1 MTTTSAGL
9 YGQPSAQRLPSWQT
23 PPFPPSRRAAGS
35 GALPSFLMK
44 DRTIPHLPRSAAD
57 WRRPAQNQP
66 LSVEIKPSRFDGKRL
81 PIINL
86 HWPSRLLR
94 RRSNIEPPPFKPGP
108 SPSKLRRPLS
118 NGLAPLFNIRGRSV
132 KSGERP
138 SKCRRPPAN
147 LPPRLSIGP
156 ARPAK
161 LRPAPA
167 KYLGRLTDGR
177 ASLPECRFWS
187 SVDRRPL
194 LDYRRS
200 SFVGGASPKN
210 CRPASFVRQRRL
222 FECRR
227 SMFKVRSR

>member
-1 MTTTSAGL
+1 MRSSTPSSAEVHSRIRCKKLSNPPVRG
-9 YGQPSAQRLPSWQT
+9 SRSWRNPLLT
-23 PPFPPSRRAAGS
+23 NLRV
-35 GALPSFLMK
+35 GAWA
-44 DRTIPHLPRSAAD
+44 HAE
-57 WRRPAQNQP
+57 RPAQHQP
-66 LSVEIKPSRFDGKRL
+66 PSVEIKPSRFDGKRL

-86 HWPSRLLR
+86 HWPSRLAR
-94 RRSNIEPPPFKPGP
+94 RRSNIEPLPFKPGP

-147 LPPRLSIGP
+147 IPPRLSIGP

-167 KYLGRLTDGR
+167 NYLGRLTDGR
-177 ASLPECRFWS
+177 ASLPECRLWS

-200 SFVGGASPKN
+200 SFVGGASMKN
-210 CRPASFVRQRRL
+210 SRPSSFVWQRWL

>member
-1 MTTTSAGL
+1 MDWWERGLMPRDRRRINRCQSRSNRLSSTASA
-9 YGQPSAQRLPSWQT
+9 
-23 PPFPPSRRAAGS
+23 RRSLIFIAA
-35 GALPSFLMK
+35 LTLNRF
-44 DRTIPHLPRSAAD
+44 RSS
-57 WRRPAQNQP
+57 
-66 LSVEIKPSRFDGKRL
+66 L
-81 PIINL
+81 
-86 HWPSRLLR
+86 SRLR
-94 RRSNIEPPPFKPGP
+94 QM
-108 SPSKLRRPLS
+108 
-118 NGLAPLFNIRGRSV
+118 
-132 KSGERP
+132 
-138 SKCRRPPAN
+138 PAASI
-147 LPPRLSIGP
+147 SIGL

-187 SVDRRPL
+187 PVDRRPL

-200 SFVGGASPKN
+200 SFVGGGSSKN

>member
-1 MTTTSAGL
+1 MPGDRRSINRRQSRSNRLASTASACRSLIFIAAPSCSDAALTLNRFRSGLGRLRQSFAGL
-9 YGQPSAQRLPSWQT
+9 CPTVALLCLT
-23 PPFPPSRRAAGS
+23 FAA
-35 GALPSFLMK
+35 
-44 DRTIPHLPRSAAD
+44 AA
-57 WRRPAQNQP
+57 
-66 LSVEIKPSRFDGKRL
+66 F
-81 PIINL
+81 
-86 HWPSRLLR
+86 
-94 RRSNIEPPPFKPGP
+94 
-108 SPSKLRRPLS
+108 
-118 NGLAPLFNIRGRSV
+118 

-138 SKCRRPPAN
+138 SQCRQPPGN
-147 LPPRLSIGP
+147 LPARLSIGS

-161 LRPAPA
+161 RRPAPA

-227 SMFKVRSR
+227 SMFEVRSR